1 MRKRMQRAAVL
12 VMVFC
17 LLIMGSRVGADA
29 KVIRAKASGKA
40 VNENSQMI
48 IDYSNISKGYV
59 MVKYKQSTKVRL
71 KAQVACPT
79 GITYT
84 YNLYI
89 PICPVTAM
97 RRLVPR
103 VSRLNWM
110 ILGLRF

>member
-17 LLIMGSRVGADA
+17 LLIMGSSVGADA
-29 KVIRAKASGKA
+29 KVIRAKASGQA
-40 VNENSQMI
+40 MNENSQMI

-59 MVKYKQSTKVRL
+59 MVKYKQSTKVKL

-84 YNLYI
+84 
-89 PICPVTAM
+89 
-97 RRLVPR
+97 
-103 VSRLNWM
+103 
-110 ILGLRF
+110 

>member
-59 MVKYKQSTKVRL
+59 MVK
-71 KAQVACPT
+71 
-79 GITYT
+79 
-84 YNLYI
+84 
-89 PICPVTAM
+89 
-97 RRLVPR
+97 
-103 VSRLNWM
+103 
-110 ILGLRF
+110 